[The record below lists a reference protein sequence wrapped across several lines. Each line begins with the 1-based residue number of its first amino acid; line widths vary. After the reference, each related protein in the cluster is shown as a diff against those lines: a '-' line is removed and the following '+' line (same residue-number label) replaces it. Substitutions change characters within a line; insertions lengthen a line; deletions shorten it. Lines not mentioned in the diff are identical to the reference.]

1 MANQFR
7 RLQPQFATTREIA
20 EITNTIL
27 NGKTNNTGTIDL
39 ATGGATTTTL
49 YNERISHD
57 SQIVLLPISIAASGA
72 GSLTPHGLFEHQS
85 TQTFSANTATVIA
98 LATTE
103 DAYSMSLAS
112 NQVTV
117 DYAGLYHVDFCGR
130 FTNDQSQIHEAYV
143 WLRKNGTDVDHSC
156 QSITIPDKQGSTDGA
171 AHVVFGHP
179 VELAASDY
187 IECVCAVD
195 NANVELTAESA
206 QTTPFIRPSIP
217 SATVE
222 VSLIEPSQTSGSA
235 LTPYVSS
242 QTIGEATITHLPN
255 SVSNNTFGYI
265 IVG

>member
-57 SQIVLLPISIAASGA
+57 SQIVLLPISLAASGA
-72 GSLTPHGLFEHQS
+72 GSLVPHGLFEHQS
-85 TQTFSANTATVIA
+85 TQTFTANTATVISI
-98 LATTE
+98 ATTE
-103 DAYSMSLAS
+103 EAYAISLAS
-112 NQVTV
+112 NRMTV
-117 DYAGLYHVDFCGR
+117 DYAGLYQVEFQGR
-130 FTNDQSQIHEAYV
+130 FSNDQSQIHNAYV

-156 QSITIPDKQGSTDGA
+156 QSITIPDKQGSVDGA
-171 AHVVFGHP
+171 AHVVLLHP
-179 VELAASDY
+179 IELAASDY
-187 IECVCAVD
+187 IEIVCAVD
-195 NANVELTAESA
+195 DANVKLTAEAA
-206 QTTPFIRPSIP
+206 QTSPYVRPSVP

-222 VSLIEPSQTSGSA
+222 MYLLEPSQTSGSA
-235 LTPYVSS
+235 LTPYISS
-242 QTIGEATITHLPN
+242 QTIGQATITHLPN